1 MGIGQ
6 LDAACAAMVHLA
18 QHAQK
23 ARRPYQGFI
32 RKSARPLSNRR
43 GVGRFSAAGNNE
55 ATIVGLIVCLSFEN
69 VFKKHGDTPTPD

>member
-18 QHAQK
+18 QHGQK

-32 RKSARPLSNRR
+32 RKSACPLSNR
-43 GVGRFSAAGNNE
+43 GGRYRVIANVR
-55 ATIVGLIVCLSFEN
+55 TIVLGSICPP
-69 VFKKHGDTPTPD
+69 KHTKEINLT